1 MTTPVSGVIA
11 ILATADTKGAEAGLL
26 KDELAGLGLRAAV
39 VDVGPRPGAD
49 ADVTAQEVA
58 RAGEHDL
65 AELGRRARRD
75 AAMHAMATGAARL
88 LERWHAGGY
97 LLGVLGVGGNQGTS
111 IAATAMRGL
120 PIGLPKL
127 IVSTV
132 ASGNVRGFVGD
143 SDIVLMFSVGDLLG
157 GPNGVTTG
165 VLRRAAGAVAGMA
178 RAADGDDPDRTDETA
193 ERPRIAVTAFGNT
206 HAAVTAAIARLA
218 EAGYDAV
225 PFHASGASGSAMERL
240 IDAGHFAG
248 VLDLT
253 THELLAELFPDDI
266 YTPVRPGRLTAA
278 GRAGIPQVV
287 APGGLEYFCFA
298 AADTIPVPLRDRP
311 VHHHNPNNTN
321 VRASADEL
329 ARVATVLA
337 ERLNAAAG
345 PASVLIPV
353 RGWSEVGAPGGVL
366 HDPDANRAF
375 TDTLRGALAD
385 RVTLRVLDRTINDP
399 EFATAAT
406 AALLD
411 HLADRPAPAVP
422 GR

>member
-49 ADVTAQEVA
+49 AEVDVTADEVA
-58 RAGEHDL
+58 RTGDHDL

-75 AAMHAMATGAARL
+75 ESMHAMATGAARL
-88 LERWHAGGY
+88 LERWYAGGY

-127 IVSTV
+127 VVSTV

-165 VLRRAAGAVAGMA
+165 VLRRAAGAVAGMV
-178 RAADGDDPDRTDETA
+178 RAADDPDRTDETLD
-193 ERPRIAVTAFGNT
+193 RPRIAVTAFGNT

-321 VRASADEL
+321 VRATAEEL
-329 ARVATVLA
+329 AQVATVLA

-345 PASVLIPV
+345 PATVLIPA

-366 HDPDANRAF
+366 HDPEANRAF

-385 RVTLRVLDRTINDP
+385 RVTLRVLDCTINDP
-399 EFATAAT
+399 EFAAAAT
-406 AALLD
+406 TALLD
-411 HLADRPAPAVP
+411 HLAAPVAT

>member
-11 ILATADTKGAEAGLL
+11 VLATLDTKGAEAALL
-26 KDELAGLGLRAAV
+26 KEELTGLGLRAAV
-39 VDVGPRPGAD
+39 VDVGPRPGPG
-49 ADVTAQEVA
+49 ADVTAEEVA
-58 RAGEHDL
+58 RAADQDL
-65 AELGRRARRD
+65 AVLGGRARRD
-75 AAMHAMATGAARL
+75 AAMHAMAVGAARL
-88 LERWHAGGY
+88 LERWHDGGY
-97 LLGVLGVGGNQGTS
+97 LLGVVGAGGNQGTS

-143 SDIVLMFSVGDLLG
+143 SDIVMMFSVGDLLG
-157 GPNGVTTG
+157 GPNGVTSG
-165 VLRRAAGAVAGMA
+165 VLRRAAGAVAGMV
-178 RAADGDDPDRTDETA
+178 RAGDAGPLRTGEA
-193 ERPRIAVTAFGNT
+193 RPRIAVTAFGNT
-206 HAAVTAAIARLA
+206 HAAVTTAIAELDR
-218 EAGYDAV
+218 AGYDAV

-240 IDAGHFAG
+240 IDAGEFAG

-253 THELLAELFPDDI
+253 THELLAELFPADI
-266 YTPVRPGRLTAA
+266 YAPVRPGRLTAA

-287 APGGLEYFCFA
+287 APGGLEYHCFA

-321 VRASADEL
+321 VRASAEEL
-329 ARVATVLA
+329 ARAATVLA
-337 ERLNAAAG
+337 ARLNAAAG
-345 PASVLIPV
+345 PVTVLVPE

-366 HDPDANRAF
+366 HDPAANRAF

-411 HLADRPAPAVP
+411 HLATRPVVA
-422 GR
+422 R

>member
-1 MTTPVSGVIA
+1 MITPVSGVIA

-39 VDVGPRPGAD
+39 VDVGPRPGAG
-49 ADVTAQEVA
+49 ADVTAGEVA
-58 RAGEHDL
+58 RAGAYAL
-65 AELGRRARRD
+65 AELGRARRD
-75 AAMHAMATGAARL
+75 EAMHAMATGAARL
-88 LERWHAGGY
+88 LERWYAGGY

-143 SDIVLMFSVGDLLG
+143 SDIVMMFSVGDLLG

-165 VLRRAAGAVAGMA
+165 VLRRAAGAVAGMV
-178 RAADGDDPDRTDETA
+178 RAGEDDDPGRTDEA
-193 ERPRIAVTAFGNT
+193 ARPRIAVTAFGNT

-321 VRASADEL
+321 VRAAADEL

-345 PASVLIPV
+345 PATVLIPV

-366 HDPDANRAF
+366 HDPEANRAF

-399 EFATAAT
+399 EFAAAAT

-411 HLADRPAPAVP
+411 HLAARPTAA
-422 GR
+422 R

>member
-49 ADVTAQEVA
+49 AEVDVTADEVA
-58 RAGEHDL
+58 RAGDHDL

-75 AAMHAMATGAARL
+75 ESMHAMATGAARL
-88 LERWHAGGY
+88 LERWYAGGY

-127 IVSTV
+127 VVSTV

-165 VLRRAAGAVAGMA
+165 VLRRAAGAVAGMV
-178 RAADGDDPDRTDETA
+178 RAADDPDRTDEA
-193 ERPRIAVTAFGNT
+193 PDRPRIAVTAFGNT

-321 VRASADEL
+321 VRATAEEL
-329 ARVATVLA
+329 AQVATVLA

-345 PASVLIPV
+345 PATVLIPA

-366 HDPDANRAF
+366 HDPEANRAF

-385 RVTLRVLDRTINDP
+385 RVTLRVLDCTINDP
-399 EFATAAT
+399 EFAAAAT
-406 AALLD
+406 TALLD
-411 HLADRPAPAVP
+411 HLAAPVAT

>member
-1 MTTPVSGVIA
+1 MITPVSGVIA

-39 VDVGPRPGAD
+39 VDVGPRPGAG
-49 ADVTAQEVA
+49 ADVTAGEVA
-58 RAGEHDL
+58 RAGAYAL
-65 AELGRRARRD
+65 AELGRARRD
-75 AAMHAMATGAARL
+75 EAMHAMATGAARL

-143 SDIVLMFSVGDLLG
+143 SDIVMMFSVGDLLG

-165 VLRRAAGAVAGMA
+165 VLRRAAGAVAGMV
-178 RAADGDDPDRTDETA
+178 RAGEDDDPGRTDEA
-193 ERPRIAVTAFGNT
+193 ARPRIAVTAFGNT

-321 VRASADEL
+321 VRAAADEL

-345 PASVLIPV
+345 PATVLIPV

-366 HDPDANRAF
+366 HDPEANRAF

-399 EFATAAT
+399 EFAAAAT

-411 HLADRPAPAVP
+411 HLAARPTAA
-422 GR
+422 R